1 MLVEMLQQIIL
12 PKGHCR
18 LEKVSVW
25 KLGASDYGS
34 RERGFMLHSVVFI
47 LNIAPGF
54 IWVLGFFVWGVF
66 FVCGFWF
73 GFLKGMEFLKYTE
86 CFTRDLKMQ
95 LPSE

>member
-47 LNIAPGF
+47 LNIALGF
-54 IWVLGFFVWGVF
+54 IWVLGFFCLGGFFCLWVLVWIFKGNGILKIHRVF
-66 FVCGFWF
+66 
-73 GFLKGMEFLKYTE
+73 Y
-86 CFTRDLKMQ
+86 
-95 LPSE
+95 